1 MSIAQ
6 LCNARDDKVAPPIK
20 SERGKMMVS
29 VSAKHK
35 ALFFWQKFVPLSM
48 YVQTRKVS
56 KMNFRSYSRR
66 STWVTFSSR
75 AKGTTL
81 CVGLNILLGHLGC
94 MGNGLEGEKA
104 RGGGKRGRGV
114 GTPVHGK

>member
-1 MSIAQ
+1 
-6 LCNARDDKVAPPIK
+6 
-20 SERGKMMVS
+20 
-29 VSAKHK
+29 
-35 ALFFWQKFVPLSM
+35 
-48 YVQTRKVS
+48 
-56 KMNFRSYSRR
+56 MNFRSYSKR

-104 RGGGKRGRGV
+104 RGGEKEGGV
-114 GTPVHGK
+114 LAHRYTELQHMGNESRFSNMQD